1 MLKQISQ
8 EMSNP
13 LLKID
18 QKALTSTRKA
28 LSKLFPYDSKTQT
41 AIWRGM
47 KDASKPMK
55 KALKSFIKTEAK
67 DSGRLNRS
75 IKIFRA
81 KRLDKYKR
89 PSAYIGPKIKAPKTK
104 KYKDPETQQKWYDK
118 FSGYYFYFLEYG
130 FRPWGQ
136 NKTLKRGLGL
146 LPKAVNQ
153 GGPQSMAI
161 LKRSIEKHLEAR
173 IKKTGLGGSFK
184 L

>member
-1 MLKQISQ
+1 MSKQ
-8 EMSNP
+8 
-13 LLKID
+13 LFKID
-18 QKALTSTRKA
+18 QKALISTRKA
-28 LSKLFPYDSKTQT
+28 LNRLFPYDSKTQT

-47 KDASKPMK
+47 RDASKPMK
-55 KALKSFIKTEAK
+55 TALKRLIKTEAK

-81 KRLDKYKR
+81 KKLDKYNR

-104 KYKDPETQQKWYDK
+104 KYKDPETQQKWYEK
-118 FSGYYFYFLEYG
+118 FSGYYFYYLEYG
-130 FRPWGQ
+130 FIPWGGR
-136 NKTLKRGLGL
+136 NKQQMIGGLGL

-161 LKRSIEKHLEAR
+161 LKRSIEKQLEAR